1 MIIMSMTHHAL
12 TRHGARAL
20 EILDTYWS
28 GLAVQGDLPL
38 WSDVDPGQFQDALD
52 HAFLAESFGRSHA
65 RIRVAGGSV
74 SDMAGTPCSGL
85 ALSLLIRP
93 EDRTEFNEAVR
104 LCHTGGAVDID
115 LTTGGEAANRDVS
128 AQMVL
133 YPLRDTT
140 GRVTQLLGGVA
151 AIGDAPAPATRPFGV
166 GKVRAR
172 PALACRSRLRLVVD
186 NT

>member
-1 MIIMSMTHHAL
+1 
-12 TRHGARAL
+12 
-20 EILDTYWS
+20 
-28 GLAVQGDLPL
+28 
-38 WSDVDPGQFQDALD
+38 
-52 HAFLAESFGRSHA
+52 
-65 RIRVAGGSV
+65 
-74 SDMAGTPCSGL
+74 MAGTPCSGL